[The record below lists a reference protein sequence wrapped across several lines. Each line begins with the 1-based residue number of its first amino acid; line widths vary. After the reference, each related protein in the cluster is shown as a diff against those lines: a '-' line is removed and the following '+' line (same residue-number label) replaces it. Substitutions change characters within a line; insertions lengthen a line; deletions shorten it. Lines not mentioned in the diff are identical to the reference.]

1 MKRRREGTTKNFEI
15 KITANK
21 AESNDLKILSEND
34 PKTRAQTSI
43 TIFWNYTFTSVS
55 LNTVTT
61 TMSLTS

>member
-43 TIFWNYTFTSVS
+43 TIFRN
-55 LNTVTT
+55 
-61 TMSLTS
+61 